1 MTFGLGQYEKPYSRA
16 LYKNKASFMDQ
27 PAVMQ
32 YYRKG
37 KEAAPCL
44 YPSEYILRG
53 RDRMLDSSKAVIEM
67 MLCPHC
73 YSLDGPEVK
82 VRASQLTFDGDL
94 TLPTEAC
101 NDDQATR
108 PDLLPGGGALER
120 NEDPEANRRTDSV
133 GCVEG
138 LELAMRSR
146 RVKSRSAPDLV
157 EISRSEEMQPTVKVL
172 SRETHDIHH
181 NPRQT

>member
-1 MTFGLGQYEKPYSRA
+1 MTFGLGKYEKPYSRA
-16 LYKNKASFMDQ
+16 LYKEKASFVDH
-27 PAVMQ
+27 PAVVQ
-32 YYRKG
+32 YYGKG
-37 KEAAPCL
+37 KEAAACL

-67 MLCPHC
+67 RLCPHC
-73 YSLDGPEVK
+73 YALDGPEVK
-82 VRASQLTFDGDL
+82 VRGSQLTCDGDL
-94 TLPTEAC
+94 ILPTEAC
-101 NDDQATR
+101 NDDMTTR

-120 NEDPEANRRTDSV
+120 NEGLEANRRTDSV

-157 EISRSEEMQPTVKVL
+157 EISRCEEMQPTVKVL
-172 SRETHDIHH
+172 SRQTHDIHH
-181 NPRQT
+181 NPLQT